1 MNRSTGASD
10 GARRRPTRADVAEM
24 AGTSAAV
31 VSYVI
36 NDGPRR
42 VAPETAERVRAA
54 IQELGY
60 RPNAVARSLRL
71 QRTRALG
78 LVVPDLANPFFA
90 ELASAIEMHASGY
103 GEALLLGNSLD
114 SEERE
119 SHNLRT
125 FIDYRVD
132 GLIVVPVLS
141 GGSSLALLHELDI
154 PVVIVDRTMP
164 GATAPTVLPDNVAG
178 AEQATNHLLAHGYP
192 SVGCIAGPEAILTAE
207 ERLRGWRNAV
217 ERAGLRTDDRL
228 VVRSEFDR
236 DAAYAA
242 AIGLLSMPQRPRA
255 LFVSSDEQAFGVLR
269 ASAKLGLRIPADLA
283 IVGFDGLRHSQSTV
297 PRLATMRQPFQRFGE
312 LAVDLVHQRPQ
323 PMGEITRLPVTL
335 QTGGTCGCADDVE
348 EGVL

>member
-1 MNRSTGASD
+1 
-10 GARRRPTRADVAEM
+10 M
-24 AGTSAAV
+24 AGTSTAV

-36 NDGPRR
+36 NNGPRR
-42 VAPETAERVRAA
+42 VAPQTADRVRAA
-54 IQELGY
+54 IQELNY

-90 ELASAIEMHASGY
+90 ELASAIEMRASGY

-132 GLIVVPVLS
+132 GLIVVPVSSGRGSLS
-141 GGSSLALLHELDI
+141 LLHQLDM
-154 PVVIVDRTMP
+154 PVVIVDRTVP

-178 AEQATNHLLAHGYP
+178 AEEATEHLLAHGYTT
-192 SVGCIAGPEAILTAE
+192 VGCIAGPEAIFTAE
-207 ERLRGWRNAV
+207 ERLSGWRAAV
-217 ERAGLRTDDRL
+217 ERAGLPVEEGL

-236 DAAYAA
+236 DAGYRA
-242 AIGLLSMPQRPRA
+242 AITLLSRPAPPRA

-269 ASAKLGLRIPADLA
+269 ASAKLGLRVPEDLA
-283 IVGFDGLRHSQSTV
+283 LIAFDGLHHSQSTV
-297 PRLATMRQPFQRFGE
+297 PRLATMRQPFQRVGE
-312 LAVDLVHQRPQ
+312 LAVDLVHQQ
-323 PMGEITRLPVTL
+323 PPPVSEITRLPVTL
-335 QTGGTCGCADDVE
+335 QTGGTCGCADDAE
-348 EGVL
+348 EGV